1 MTQPTDVSRR
11 TLMAIGGIG
20 TSLALAGCSP
30 AAPSGAADGTSN
42 GGGTGK
48 SGTADPGTDGDTGG
62 APVEVAKVADVPV
75 GGSISATLSGAP
87 ILISQ
92 PTAGDILAFTA
103 ICTHQGCVVEPAK
116 KEFDCPC
123 HGSRYDAATGDV
135 LSGPAPRA
143 LEKIPVTITGDAI
156 MAG

>member
-11 TLMAIGGIG
+11 TMLVLGSAG
-20 TSLALAGCSP
+20 SALALAACSP
-30 AAPSGAADGTSN
+30 SGTSGSTGSDAGSSGGEVAPSAPSAP
-42 GGGTGK
+42 
-48 SGTADPGTDGDTGG
+48 A
-62 APVEVAKVADVPV
+62 APVEVAKLSAVPV

-92 PTAGDILAFTA
+92 PTAGTVLAFTA
-103 ICTHQGCVVEPAK
+103 VCTHQGCIVKPAK
-116 KEFDCPC
+116 TEFDCPC

-135 LSGPAPRA
+135 LSGPALRA
-143 LEKIPVTITGDAI
+143 LAKIPVTVTGDAI

>member
-1 MTQPTDVSRR
+1 MAQPVDVSRR
-11 TLMAIGGIG
+11 TLIFIGGIG

-30 AAPSGAADGTSN
+30 AAPSG
-42 GGGTGK
+42 
-48 SGTADPGTDGDTGG
+48 SGAGAGAEDPGAAGSEG
-62 APVEVAKVADVPV
+62 AAGTPVEVAKVADVPV

-87 ILISQ
+87 ILLSQ

-116 KEFDCPC
+116 TEFDCPC
-123 HGSRYDAATGDV
+123 HGSRYDAATGEV
-135 LSGPAPRA
+135 LGGPAPRA
-143 LEKIPVTITGDAI
+143 LERIPVTVTGDAI